1 MNIQSGDWRDGTM
14 VVSPCCISK
23 GTEFASQPKSRTE
36 ILMPGHFN
44 KYFGFLE
51 QQGRFK
57 FSDNC
62 NNMSRQFV
70 WENMPGAP
78 HIPT

>member
-1 MNIQSGDWRDGTM
+1 M

-23 GTEFASQPKSRTE
+23 GTEFASQPKSCTE
-36 ILMPGHFN
+36 ILMPGQFN
-44 KYFGFLE
+44 KYLGFLE
-51 QQGRFK
+51 QQGGFK

-70 WENMPGAP
+70 WGNTPGGL
-78 HIPT
+78 HILLNICDLYF